1 MCGNYESVQI
11 EFPKN
16 GERKIIV
23 DGKEL
28 DLSKLISFS
37 VTVEA
42 GKIDI
47 DVIVPKQGLPY
58 KE

>member
-1 MCGNYESVQI
+1 MYGNYESVQI

-47 DVIVPKQGLPY
+47 DVIVPKQDLPY